1 MSSPPSNRRLY
12 ARKVL
17 RAAARVQLP
26 TGPREVRTWDVGIDG
41 MSLVSPKP
49 ISPGT
54 KCTVTL
60 ELPGSGPV
68 SVPAKTVYC
77 SLLGA
82 EGFKVGLVFTNPD
95 PETQEAFRAFV
106 S

>member
-1 MSSPPSNRRLY
+1 MNQPPPNRRVY

-17 RAAARVQLP
+17 RAAASVQLP
-26 TGPREVRTWDVGIDG
+26 GGPRDVRTWDVGVDG

-60 ELPGSGPV
+60 ELPDSGRV

-77 SLLGA
+77 SLMGA
-82 EGFKVGLVFTNPD
+82 EGFKVGLVFVGPD
-95 PETQEAFRAFV
+95 AETENAFRAFV